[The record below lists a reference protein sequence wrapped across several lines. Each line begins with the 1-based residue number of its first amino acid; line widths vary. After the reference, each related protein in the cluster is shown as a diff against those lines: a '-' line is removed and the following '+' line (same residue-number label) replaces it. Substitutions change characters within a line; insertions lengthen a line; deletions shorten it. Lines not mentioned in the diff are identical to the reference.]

1 MDVAER
7 SNCLNRTSAA
17 RFRGRLEA
25 NSSTASANRFV
36 RCSRSF
42 SIELS
47 TSYFLLSTSYFL
59 LPTSYFLLPTFYFLL
74 STFYFLLSTSY
85 FLLSTSLQTSAQ
97 RGFKRGISDRYL
109 KIIPARAKAMPIRGR
124 NIRGCDTSRESHP
137 R

>member
-59 LPTSYFLLPTFYFLL
+59 LPTFYFLLPTFYFLL

-85 FLLSTSLQTSAQ
+85 FLLPTFYFLLLFRHRPSEVSNAAF
-97 RGFKRGISDRYL
+97 RIGI
-109 KIIPARAKAMPIRGR
+109 
-124 NIRGCDTSRESHP
+124 
-137 R
+137 

>member
-42 SIELS
+42 SIDR
-47 TSYFLLSTSYFL
+47 FLLSTFYFL
-59 LPTSYFLLPTFYFLL
+59 LPTSYFLLPTFYF
-74 STFYFLLSTSY
+74 SSDICP
-85 FLLSTSLQTSAQ
+85 TSLQARQFGSIFENHTGQ
-97 RGFKRGISDRYL
+97 NKRD
-109 KIIPARAKAMPIRGR
+109 A
-124 NIRGCDTSRESHP
+124 DTWKEHP
-137 R
+137 RL